1 LADRRAVRSAAAAAT
16 AAQWR
21 DYSPADL
28 PLVEAPVVE
37 PPVRPLDAFLAALG
51 RKSNSNSAA
60 KQAAAAAAAA
70 AALAAEA
77 EASSAASLAVRTA
90 GLESETAL
98 LAKFAA
104 ATVVGAYVIK

>member
-1 LADRRAVRSAAAAAT
+1 V
-16 AAQWR
+16 
-21 DYSPADL
+21 

-37 PPVRPLDAFLAALG
+37 TPVSPLDAFLAALG
-51 RKSNSNSAA
+51 GKPNSAA

-70 AALAAEA
+70 AEAAALLADA
-77 EASSAASLAVRTA
+77 EASSAASLALRTA